1 MPATKSELSTKDD
14 FRGDILD
21 RDFPIHFDAKTGT
34 YSYDYAEIDAPL
46 ASALKKLKYYRVAS
60 PKLADVEAEVV
71 KQLKAEGPKPP
82 PVKGEITKEA
92 EAILSKATGLSNTF
106 EELQEKEA
114 SGTITTEEKALKRN
128 IKKESV
134 KLLRSKKVDYA
145 KRKQQELDDMYE
157 KKQQEG
163 IVPVTKNSSG
173 RIVMDP
179 ADKTLYESY
188 DTLIKAAETAD
199 ALEAKEKAGTTLTP
213 AEETEKID
221 KARIINSFKLP
232 EEELTFHTNEININ
246 EKANYNQARASWVQL
261 RNISDDKLTIEQ
273 RAQKLKAIEG
283 IKKYATKHPEA
294 LNILEAQAE
303 VQTRGVEE
311 KQYRNAKQKLANI
324 NKKSTPL
331 NATNT
336 AEKTRLEGF
345 ITAYELAHP
354 NVKEF
359 YETNMP
365 STKGLM
371 TLPEKY
377 QGFKP
382 IQGVQNEDIVPQE
395 ASAELSN
402 AAFQARRGKAQQILN
417 YIAAHPD
424 EFVVP
429 LQKGR
434 PSATRIPG
442 MNNTFNRLANA
453 TISNQNKK
461 LAQNTIKRRE
471 QQLRNLPVSAQEVK
485 NAFGVLNTAAA
496 SAKNKKNAEE
506 KIKQSK
512 MINLA
517 ANLLVPLTGGRTRKL
532 KKQKR
537 KHKTRTRKH

>member
-1 MPATKSELSTKDD
+1 MPATKTELTSKQD

-34 YSYDYAEIDAPL
+34 YSYDYAEIGAAL
-46 ASALKKLKYYRVAS
+46 ASELQKIKYYRVAS

-92 EAILSKATGLSNTF
+92 EAQSQKFSTIATTFQELNT
-106 EELQEKEA
+106 KER
-114 SGTITTEEKALKRN
+114 SGTITPEETALKGN
-128 IKKESV
+128 IQQEAI
-134 KLLRSKKVDYA
+134 KLLRSKKVDFA

-157 KKQQEG
+157 KRQLEG
-163 IVPVTKNSSG
+163 LVPVTKNSSG

-188 DTLIKAAETAD
+188 NALIKAGETAD
-199 ALEAKEKAGTTLTP
+199 TLEAKEKAGTTLNAT
-213 AEETEKID
+213 EQTEKAD
-221 KARIINSFKLP
+221 AVRIINTYDLP
-232 EEELTFHTNEININ
+232 LEEIPDNVALRDIN

-261 RNISDDKLTIEQ
+261 RNIPNDKLTIEQ
-273 RAQKLKAIEG
+273 RAQKLKAMNAIV
-283 IKKYATKHPEA
+283 KYSTKHPEA
-294 LNILEAQAE
+294 MNILEEQTEA
-303 VQTRGVEE
+303 QTRGVEE

-324 NKKSTPL
+324 NKKTPPL
-331 NATNT
+331 NATNAT
-336 AEKTRLEGF
+336 EKTRLEGF

-359 YETNMP
+359 YETNIP
-365 STKGLM
+365 SLNQAFE
-371 TLPEKY
+371 EKA
-377 QGFKP
+377 P
-382 IQGVQNEDIVPQE
+382 
-395 ASAELSN
+395 AELSN

-417 YIAAHPD
+417 YIAAHPN

-429 LQKGR
+429 LQRGQ

-442 MNNTFNRLANA
+442 INNTLNRLTNT
-453 TISNQNKK
+453 TISNSNKK

-485 NAFGVLNTAAA
+485 NAFAVLNNAAA
-496 SAKNKKNAEE
+496 SAKNKKNAEQ
-506 KIKQSK
+506 KIKKSK
-512 MINLA
+512 MMNLA

-532 KKQKR
+532 KKQRR

>member
-1 MPATKSELSTKDD
+1 
-14 FRGDILD
+14 
-21 RDFPIHFDAKTGT
+21 
-34 YSYDYAEIDAPL
+34 
-46 ASALKKLKYYRVAS
+46 
-60 PKLADVEAEVV
+60 
-71 KQLKAEGPKPP
+71 
-82 PVKGEITKEA
+82 
-92 EAILSKATGLSNTF
+92 
-106 EELQEKEA
+106 
-114 SGTITTEEKALKRN
+114 
-128 IKKESV
+128 
-134 KLLRSKKVDYA
+134 
-145 KRKQQELDDMYE
+145 
-157 KKQQEG
+157 
-163 IVPVTKNSSG
+163 
-173 RIVMDP
+173 MDP

-188 DTLIKAAETAD
+188 NALIKAGETAD
-199 ALEAKEKAGTTLTP
+199 TLEAKEKSGTTLNAT
-213 AEETEKID
+213 EQTEKADAI
-221 KARIINSFKLP
+221 RIINTYDLP
-232 EEELTFHTNEININ
+232 LEEIPDNVALRDIN

-261 RNISDDKLTIEQ
+261 RNIPDDKLTIEQ
-273 RAQKLKAIEG
+273 KTQKVKAIEG

-303 VQTRGVEE
+303 AQIRGVQE
-311 KQYRNAKQKLANI
+311 KEYRNAKQKLANI
-324 NKKSTPL
+324 NKKPTPL

-359 YETNMP
+359 YETNVP
-365 STKGLM
+365 SLNQAFE
-371 TLPEKY
+371 EKA
-377 QGFKP
+377 P
-382 IQGVQNEDIVPQE
+382 
-395 ASAELSN
+395 AELSN

-485 NAFGVLNTAAA
+485 NAFAVLNNAAA

-506 KIKQSK
+506 KIKKSK
-512 MINLA
+512 MINVA